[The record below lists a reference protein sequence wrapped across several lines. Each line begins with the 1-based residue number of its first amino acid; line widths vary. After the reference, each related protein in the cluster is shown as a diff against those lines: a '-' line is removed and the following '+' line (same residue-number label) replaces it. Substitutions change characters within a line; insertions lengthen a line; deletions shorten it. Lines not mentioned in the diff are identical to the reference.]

1 MSPRCRKK
9 YVKIIQLSTNP
20 IKTKEEENISTS
32 KGLFKCQKMKMR
44 TKKHKKGQKD
54 IQNNKI
60 LNQ

>member
-44 TKKHKKGQKD
+44 TKKGKKTSKT
-54 IQNNKI
+54 IKY
-60 LNQ
+60 